1 MGSFWTDE
9 RVFDRDVLHF
19 RGYVCSQRAA
29 LRSREA
35 SVEFHVRSARLTDVD
50 TAMRILM
57 RDGDGIGEQRGDTD
71 RLRSLLFLPSAT
83 VVVAEAE
90 RRVVGVGVLSI
101 RPTVRSGPFVGVID
115 ELGLEGAAGRATRSA
130 RADTSG
136 RTEIGSSIL
145 EQLITSAR
153 NKGCARV
160 EVSDPLAAAEP
171 SLLKSAGFERRG
183 ALLSRAIG

>member
-1 MGSFWTDE
+1 M
-9 RVFDRDVLHF
+9 
-19 RGYVCSQRAA
+19 
-29 LRSREA
+29 
-35 SVEFHVRSARLTDVD
+35 EFHVRSARLTDVD

-57 RDGDGIGEQRGDTD
+57 RGGDGVGEQRGDTD

-145 EQLITSAR
+145 EQLINSAR

-183 ALLSRAIG
+183 ALLSRAID

>member
-1 MGSFWTDE
+1 M
-9 RVFDRDVLHF
+9 
-19 RGYVCSQRAA
+19 
-29 LRSREA
+29 
-35 SVEFHVRSARLTDVD
+35 EFHVRSARLTDVD

-57 RDGDGIGEQRGDTD
+57 RGGDGVGEQRGDTD

-83 VVVAEAE
+83 VVVAEVE

-115 ELGLEGAAGRATRSA
+115 EFGLEGSAGRATRSA
-130 RADTSG
+130 RAAADASG
-136 RTEIGSSIL
+136 RSEIGSSIL

-183 ALLSRAIG
+183 VLLSRAIG

>member
-1 MGSFWTDE
+1 M
-9 RVFDRDVLHF
+9 
-19 RGYVCSQRAA
+19 
-29 LRSREA
+29 
-35 SVEFHVRSARLTDVD
+35 EFHVRSARLTDVD
-50 TAMRILM
+50 LAMRILM
-57 RDGDGIGEQRGDTD
+57 RGETPIGDQRGDAN
-71 RLRSLLFLPSAT
+71 RLRSLLFLPAAT

-101 RPTVRSGPFVGVID
+101 RPTVRSGAFVGVID
-115 ELGLEGAAGRATRSA
+115 ELGLEGTAGRATRSA
-130 RADTSG
+130 RADATG

-145 EQLITSAR
+145 AQLISSAR

-160 EVSDPLAAAEP
+160 EVADPLAAAEL